1 MAKRDKILDMV
12 LRGTSDANIAFS
24 DLCGLLKR
32 MGFDERVRGDHH
44 IFTRDDVQEIL
55 NIQPEQAKAKP
66 YQVKQVRTVI
76 HRYRLLAGDDDDS
89 E

>member
-1 MAKRDKILDMV
+1 MMAKRDKILDTL

-32 MGFDERVRGDHH
+32 LGFIERIRGDHH
-44 IFTRDDVQEIL
+44 IFTRDEVEEIL
-55 NIQPEQAKAKP
+55 NLQPKQGKAKA
-66 YQVKQVRTVI
+66 YQVKQVRAVI
-76 HRYRLLAGDDDDS
+76 HRYRLAGDDHD